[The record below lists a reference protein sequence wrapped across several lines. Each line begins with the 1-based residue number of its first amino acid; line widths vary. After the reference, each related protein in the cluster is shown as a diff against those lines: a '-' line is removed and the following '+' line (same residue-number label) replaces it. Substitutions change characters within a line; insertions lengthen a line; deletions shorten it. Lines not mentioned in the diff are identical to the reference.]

1 MTPSTFLTTRLDMTT
16 RTTPV
21 APVIIP
27 VAPVIIP
34 VDQVTIPAAPVAT
47 PVDPVG
53 PVTIPVDPVDPMDHR
68 GAHRAVRVVH
78 LTVAHPAESEE
89 TVAAADTPAV
99 AASAVA
105 ADTSAAVAASA
116 GAAGTPAVA
125 VSAVAAEADTAES
138 ANSQPRSRFASA
150 TVTLPVNG
158 RLHPA
163 LALRI
168 TSGIHSRAHYYQIA
182 SGPVPMTERVWRC
195 HRLGTAGRDVRGVV
209 GVAPRVWGVQRRRA
223 RPPTQD
229 LLSSSASMTTMS
241 LGPRTYVSL

>member
-1 MTPSTFLTTRLDMTT
+1 MTT

-34 VDQVTIPAAPVAT
+34 VDQVTIPAAPVTTPVA

-53 PVTIPVDPVDPMDHR
+53 PVTIPVDPVTILVDPVDPMDHQ

-105 ADTSAAVAASA
+105 ADTSAVAADTSAAVAASA

-125 VSAVAAEADTAES
+125 VAVSAGPAEADTAES
-138 ANSQPRSRFASA
+138 ANSQPRSRSPPRQPLCRLTDGF
-150 TVTLPVNG
+150 TLRWVAGLRAAFTPEPTTPDSVRPG
-158 RLHPA
+158 AGDREG
-163 LALRI
+163 LAVSSTRD
-168 TSGIHSRAHYYQIA
+168 SR
-182 SGPVPMTERVWRC
+182 
-195 HRLGTAGRDVRGVV
+195 
-209 GVAPRVWGVQRRRA
+209 
-223 RPPTQD
+223 
-229 LLSSSASMTTMS
+229 
-241 LGPRTYVSL
+241 